1 MRMALD
7 AIMARSPMFRFIVAL
22 ICTAI
27 VGFSAFGQTNGHDRY
42 HWWYQHWKQPGTDIG
57 CCNARITAFGAEQG
71 DCEPTRAELRNG
83 DWYAWERF
91 SGQWLKIP
99 DDRIV
104 HERNPSSEE
113 GHLCFNKYTKQILC
127 FVPPD
132 TGG

>member
-1 MRMALD
+1 MNAAAWAFFIGLFILMAIAFQPAKAQDGHMRWH
-7 AIMARSPMFRFIVAL
+7 
-22 ICTAI
+22 
-27 VGFSAFGQTNGHDRY
+27 QY
-42 HWWYQHWKQPGTDIG
+42 YQHWKQPGTEVG
-57 CCNARITAFGAEQG
+57 CCNARINAMGAEVG
-71 DCEPTRAELRNG
+71 DCEPTRAELRKG

-91 SGQWLKIP
+91 GSQWIKIP

-104 HERNPSSEE
+104 RERNPSGEE